1 MLGTI
6 QLNLLLR
13 RNLHYTRRLLQVNQP
28 SQPAANSGA
37 TNLPTVDATPK
48 ASEDPSPKNAGA
60 SGVSESPDDPS
71 DRPSKSTD
79 NSNYGSAWRRRG
91 RNLKRDIPSLQ
102 LPQQFLERNV
112 ILQDDP
118 AAAALKVQTGI
129 IKSVDTSVKRTAPH
143 LNEEVEMAAA
153 TQSIGDQAVST
164 EDASTEVGQPVWH
177 VDFRIMKEIDSTVQA
192 SLQAPGYHGIGPSTS
207 TKPHL
212 VLHCPKKGG
221 IAFLDDLV
229 RHLAK
234 ANGAD
239 LIKIDAQDLAEIGG
253 DFLDDPGNLKNE
265 PLSSLGYDVHASDEV
280 QDHSATLGNDNST
293 VTERSTRMNLF
304 SLGLDSVKLLPISTK
319 TVQNLADML
328 KDPHDPPNPQPRQA
342 TPFLNLRGV
351 NAVESIADL
360 KMTVFL
366 DTLLH
371 ASSTK
376 RAMNRAESE
385 RANKEDAINASQDTQ
400 DRNGSSTVTQ
410 SPSKESPQPPPVLL
424 LQINDYPEIFHTE
437 SGYHVMAALH
447 SALYQRRLEGQKI
460 MLIGT
465 CAADSSDLATSRLG
479 YDSLLQGFD
488 AGPTRTI
495 LTPPVG
501 AVESLLEH
509 HRLRT
514 FAINTRHLANMIRRL
529 AANLDQAPTLPSDS
543 NWIKLV
549 GQEITRRLQ
558 RQVWSSDYVHRIS
571 TVALAVRQEIGADMA
586 FDPVERAFQIIEGS
600 DKAKLTWFFRERER
614 VRNPGG
620 TSKNRKANK
629 SGPGSKM
636 DRAQLE
642 KRCNPN
648 EKGLLNGIID
658 PSDIR
663 TTFSNVHAPKET
675 LETLKD
681 LTLLPLACP
690 EEFEYGVLAEQN
702 INGLLLYGPPGTG
715 KTLLAKA
722 VAKECGTT
730 ILDVSGAD
738 LYDKWVGEGE
748 KNVKAMFS
756 LARKLKPCIVFI
768 DEADAILGSRDR
780 DGSRTTHRDLINQFL
795 REWDGMKDVAA
806 LIMVATNRPFDLDD
820 AVVRR
825 LPRRILVDLPTEQ
838 DREAILK
845 IHLAKENLDP
855 EVSLAKLAADTPL
868 YSGSDLKHLV
878 VTAAQAC
885 VRENHD
891 VATTITTTT
900 ATTTT
905 TTATTTATTPPS
917 SENSAAEAAGTTDS
931 DPSKTSTTKRVL
943 RPRHFARALEEIS
956 ASVSEDMGSL
966 TAIKKFDEKYGDR
979 RGKRKKGKLDG
990 GFGFRTLEEG
1000 ERERFRGEG
1009 ARVR

>member
-1 MLGTI
+1 MHCPAWRSASTVFHAPARRHVRPFTARR
-6 QLNLLLR
+6 NLLLR
-13 RNLHYTRRLLQVNQP
+13 RNLHYTRRLLRINQP

-60 SGVSESPDDPS
+60 SGISESPDDPS
-71 DRPSKSTD
+71 DRPSKPTD

-102 LPQQFLERNV
+102 LPQGFLEKNV
-112 ILQDDP
+112 VLQDDP
-118 AAAALKVQTGI
+118 LAAALKVQIGI
-129 IKSVDTSVKRTAPH
+129 IKPVDTSAKRTEPH
-143 LNEEVEMAAA
+143 PNEGVEMAAA
-153 TQSIGDQAVST
+153 TQSIGEQAVST
-164 EDASTEVGQPVWH
+164 KDASTEAGQPVWH
-177 VDFRIMKEIDSTVQA
+177 VDFMIMKEIDSTVQA

-221 IAFLDDLV
+221 ISFLDDLV

-234 ANGAD
+234 ANSAD

-253 DFLDDPGNLKNE
+253 DFFDDPGNLKNE
-265 PLSSLGYDVHASDEV
+265 PLSSLGYDVHASNEV
-280 QDHSATLGNDNST
+280 QDHLATLGNDNST
-293 VTERSTRMNLF
+293 VTERSTKTNLV
-304 SLGLDSVKLLPISTK
+304 SIGPDDVKVLPISSK
-319 TVQNLADML
+319 TLQNLANILMDQ
-328 KDPHDPPNPQPRQA
+328 HGPPNPQPRQA

-366 DTLLH
+366 DTLFH

-376 RAMNRAESE
+376 RAMNRAKGE
-385 RANKEDAINASQDTQ
+385 RANKEDAINTSHDTQ
-400 DRNGSSTVTQ
+400 DRDGSSTVTQ
-410 SPSKESPQPPPVLL
+410 SPSKESSQPPPALL

-447 SALYQRRLEGQKI
+447 SALYQRRLEGQRI

-465 CAADSSDLATSRLG
+465 CAAESSYLATSTL
-479 YDSLLQGFD
+479 DFD
-488 AGPTRTI
+488 TGPTRTI
-495 LTPPVG
+495 VTPPVG

-509 HRLRT
+509 HRLRN

-529 AANLDQAPTLPSDS
+529 AANPDQTPTLPSDS

-549 GQEITRRLQ
+549 GQEITRGLQ
-558 RQVWSSDYVHRIS
+558 RQVWSSDYIHRIS
-571 TVALAVRQEIGADMA
+571 TVALAVRQEIGPDVA
-586 FDPVERAFQIIEGS
+586 FDPVEKAFQIIEGS
-600 DKAKLTWFFRERER
+600 DKAKLAWFFRERER

-675 LETLKD
+675 LQTLKD

-730 ILDVSGAD
+730 ILDVSGAGA
-738 LYDKWVGEGE
+738 L
-748 KNVKAMFS
+748 
-756 LARKLKPCIVFI
+756 KLLICSAFI
-768 DEADAILGSRDR
+768 
-780 DGSRTTHRDLINQFL
+780 
-795 REWDGMKDVAA
+795 
-806 LIMVATNRPFDLDD
+806 
-820 AVVRR
+820 
-825 LPRRILVDLPTEQ
+825 
-838 DREAILK
+838 
-845 IHLAKENLDP
+845 
-855 EVSLAKLAADTPL
+855 
-868 YSGSDLKHLV
+868 
-878 VTAAQAC
+878 
-885 VRENHD
+885 
-891 VATTITTTT
+891 
-900 ATTTT
+900 
-905 TTATTTATTPPS
+905 
-917 SENSAAEAAGTTDS
+917 
-931 DPSKTSTTKRVL
+931 
-943 RPRHFARALEEIS
+943 
-956 ASVSEDMGSL
+956 
-966 TAIKKFDEKYGDR
+966 
-979 RGKRKKGKLDG
+979 
-990 GFGFRTLEEG
+990 
-1000 ERERFRGEG
+1000 
-1009 ARVR
+1009 